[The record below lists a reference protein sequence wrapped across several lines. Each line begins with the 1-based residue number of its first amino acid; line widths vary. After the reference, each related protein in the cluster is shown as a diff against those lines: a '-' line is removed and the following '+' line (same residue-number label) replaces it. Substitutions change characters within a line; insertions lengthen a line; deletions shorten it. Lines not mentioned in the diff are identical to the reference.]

1 MDKATPR
8 LNQTKFHR
16 PGHASLTYVAT
27 PNYGETLAQVLDDAY
42 WAHVAA
48 ELKAGY
54 KIEVMPEGLPYYA
67 ELIVVHAE
75 PARAVV
81 KLLHYVDL
89 VNEAKAPVTA
99 DIVMEV
105 ALGAKYKAER
115 KGAWFRV
122 LRVADQEVMK
132 TGFRTIADAEAWAK
146 ENLKVEA

>member
-1 MDKATPR
+1 MDKPTPR

-27 PNYGETLAQVLDDAY
+27 PTYGETLAQVMDEAY

-67 ELIVVHAE
+67 ELLVVHAE
-75 PARAVV
+75 PTRAVV
-81 KLLHYVDL
+81 KLLNYVDL

-99 DIVMEV
+99 EILQEV
-105 ALGAKYKAER
+105 AIGAKYKAER
-115 KGAWFRV
+115 RGKWFRV

-132 TGFRTIADAEAWAK
+132 TGFVTMAEALTWAR